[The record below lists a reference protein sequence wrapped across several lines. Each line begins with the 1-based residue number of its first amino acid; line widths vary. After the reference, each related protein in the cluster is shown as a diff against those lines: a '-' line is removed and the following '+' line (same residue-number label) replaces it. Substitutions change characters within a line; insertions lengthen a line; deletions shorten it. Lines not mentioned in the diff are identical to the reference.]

1 MERIKEGVT
10 IAIIMLLLDL
20 ISMTLCLQL
29 VTKSGHKSVSF
40 GMTFEINKI
49 GCATTASFR
58 GRTEQ
63 IGVVMAMV

>member
-1 MERIKEGVT
+1 M
-10 IAIIMLLLDL
+10 LLDL

-29 VTKSGHKSVSF
+29 VTKSGNKSVSF

-58 GRTEQ
+58 DRTEQ
-63 IGVVMAMV
+63 IVVVMAMV